1 MIKAA
6 LFDLDGVVVDT
17 EGQYTAFWG
26 NQFRRYL
33 PERPHLE
40 HEIKGMTLVQ
50 IFSHFFSGQTS
61 VQQAITHD
69 LDVFESNMRYDYIKG
84 FPEFVA
90 QLRAS
95 NVKTAVVTSS
105 NVPKMNNVYRQHP
118 EFKALFNA
126 ILTSEDFTRSKPAPD
141 CYLAAAG
148 RLDVPASQCIGF
160 EDSINGL
167 KSLNAA
173 GIFSVG
179 LVTTLSKEAI
189 EGLAHVTINNYNDK
203 WIHKILQ
210 YI

>member
-105 NVPKMNNVYRQHP
+105 NRVKMENVYRRH
-118 EFKALFNA
+118 EDFKTFFDAVF
-126 ILTSEDFTRSKPAPD
+126 TSEDFTKSKPDPQ
-141 CYLAAAG
+141 CYLIAARQLGCRPEECA
-148 RLDVPASQCIGF
+148 GF

-167 KSLNAA
+167 KSVKAA
-173 GIFSVG
+173 GMFVVG
-179 LVTTLSKEAI
+179 LATTNSKAVVAQWADVVVSDFTGLSLSMI
-189 EGLAHVTINNYNDK
+189 E
-203 WIHKILQ
+203 
-210 YI
+210 